1 MEARNR
7 ALRRLALGDAHVDPG
22 ELTSPGRGTDR
33 KTRALVQLGALLAVD
48 GPTIA
53 IMRTASEAMTA
64 GVREDEIVGALAS
77 LVPILG
83 TSRVAAVAPKLG
95 MALGYDVDA
104 AFERR

>member
-1 MEARNR
+1 MEARHR
-7 ALRRLALGDAHVDPG
+7 ALRRLTLGDAHVDPG
-22 ELTSPGRGTDR
+22 ELMSPGRGSDR

-53 IMRTASEAMTA
+53 IMRTASDAMTA

-77 LVPILG
+77 LVPVLG

-104 AFERR
+104 AFERH